1 MTVTVMQPQ
10 VSGLP
15 ALKLLRTFG
24 KDPLGTIARL
34 QAQLGDRAHT
44 RLPGE
49 VLLALSRPSDVG
61 AVLVTYA
68 DAMHKS
74 STGRRMKMIVGEGLL
89 TSEGETWRTRRRLA
103 APSLKRSQI
112 AAYGDAM
119 VRHAAALADDL
130 AQRGGEVDLQVD
142 MMSVTLKIVLE
153 CLLGADLP
161 EGGLHTVETAMDD
174 VMGGYGDIVHSTL
187 RLLPEWWPS
196 RPRSRLLRGRAA
208 LDKILRAVIAQRRA
222 DPSGDDLLAR
232 LIRAQADAGTML
244 DDTALRDEVATMFL
258 AGHETTALALTYALI
273 LLSKNPAALAQVE
286 AEADTLEGPATMAD
300 LARLPY
306 TAAVIDET
314 LRLYPP
320 AWIIGR
326 EATRDIPDFP
336 AGPVAKGTQ
345 IMVLPWLVHR
355 DPRWWPEPL
364 AFKPERWIDAPR
376 PARFTY
382 LPFGGGPRVCIGNH
396 FARMEAVLVLTTL
409 ARTLRI
415 KVAPGFEIV
424 PRPSITLRLAGPVPA
439 QVEVR

>member
-10 VSGLP
+10 VSGVP

-24 KDPLGTIARL
+24 KDPLGTLGRMQARF
-34 QAQLGDRAHT
+34 GDRAHT
-44 RLPGE
+44 KLPGE
-49 VLLALSRPSDVG
+49 VLLALNRPGDVG

-74 STGRRMKMIVGEGLL
+74 ATGRRMKMIVGEGLL
-89 TSEGETWRTRRRLA
+89 TSEGATWRTRRRLA
-103 APSLKRSQI
+103 APSLKRGQI

-119 VRHAAALADDL
+119 VRHAGALADEL
-130 AQRGGEVDLQVD
+130 AARPGETDLQVD

-161 EGGLHTVETAMDD
+161 PGGLETVERAMDD
-174 VMGGYGDIVHSTL
+174 VMGGYSDIVHSAL
-187 RLLPEWWPS
+187 RLLPAWWPS

-208 LDKILRAVIAQRRA
+208 LDEVLRAVIAQRRA

-232 LIRAQADAGTML
+232 LIRAQADEGVTL

-273 LLSKNPAALAQVE
+273 LLSKSPEALARVE
-286 AEADTLEGPATMAD
+286 AEADALSGPATMAD

-345 IMVLPWLVHR
+345 IIVTPWLMHR
-355 DPRWWPEPL
+355 DPRWWPQPER
-364 AFKPERWIDAPR
+364 FWPERWIDAPR
-376 PARFTY
+376 PARYTY
-382 LPFGGGPRVCIGNH
+382 LPFGAGPRVCIGNH
-396 FARMEAVLVLTTL
+396 FARMEAILVLTTL
-409 ARTLRI
+409 ARRVRVNI
-415 KVAPGFEIV
+415 APDYVIT
-424 PRPSITLRLAGPVPA
+424 PRPSITLRLGAVPA
-439 QVEVR
+439 QVEAR